1 MAEGSDISFVASYKC
16 PHCGAWLEG
25 KTARADAWLR
35 CPGCGKASQAPDH
48 AVTPTPALVAGA
60 DFLVN
65 GPAAASDPTSPRHRR
80 LFRRTPRQPSDPG
93 SPFRVGYA
101 AALFVAVVLLVFSFL
116 DQSSTGVVGFSCAA
130 AVFLVLLAWPVRTR
144 ERA

>member
-1 MAEGSDISFVASYKC
+1 MAEGADVIFVASYKC

-35 CPGCGKASQAPDH
+35 CPGCGKASQAPDL
-48 AVTPTPALVAGA
+48 AVTPEPAIVAF
-60 DFLVN
+60 D
-65 GPAAASDPTSPRHRR
+65 PATTRRRR
-80 LFRRTPRQPSDPG
+80 LFVRTPRQPMDPA
-93 SPFRVGYA
+93 SPVRVAYA
-101 AALFVAVVLLVFSFL
+101 GALFVAVVLLVFSFL
-116 DQSSTGVVGFSCAA
+116 DQSATGVVGFSCAA